1 MKKLLVLLVVAL
13 LAFSCEKDA
22 CTEEAK
28 RVYLGKSV
36 ENTIIISEDT
46 CFDAD
51 MTFDGIV
58 RINGDF
64 TLTVLGDVVF
74 ESSVFFVGNGN
85 VKASGSIIMGSNA
98 IFLGG
103 GNIEA
108 DKGLVIS
115 GHALDQRS
123 EEAVNLGGEI
133 KYCNFYSIHTL
144 DPSLTLTL
152 DCEEAVEC
160 ETLSI
165 GGVEAA
171 EGDVIRLP
179 CGFDY
184 ENQTVKTNTDGRQYI
199 YVKN

>member
-1 MKKLLVLLVVAL
+1 MRKLLVLLAVFL
-13 LAFSCEKDA
+13 TFSCEKDP

-28 RVYLGKSV
+28 IVYLNKSQ
-36 ENTIIISEDT
+36 EDTIIINEDT
-46 CFDAD
+46 CFDTD
-51 MTFDGIV
+51 MAFDGIV

-64 TLTVLGDVVF
+64 TLTVLGDAVF

-123 EEAVNLGGEI
+123 EETANLGGEI

-144 DPSLTLTL
+144 DSSLTVIL
-152 DCEEAVEC
+152 DCEEDVEC

-165 GGVEAA
+165 GGVDVT
-171 EGDVIRLP
+171 EGSAIHLP
-179 CGFDY
+179 CDFDY
-184 ENQTVKTNTDGRQYI
+184 ENQTVKTNREGRQYI